1 MLIKDLIPTDF
12 MNYKVPAM
20 FVAFPYC
27 SFKCEK
33 DCGIKCCQNSMLA
46 RSANIEISAE
56 RIVEIYKKNSNL
68 SKAIVLGG
76 LEPLDSFADVIDLI
90 AEFRKEFSDTVVIYT
105 GYTEE
110 EAAIYIEALQKF
122 SNIIVKFGRFVPDQP
137 PHVDEILGVKLMN
150 PGQYAKKIS

>member
-1 MLIKDLIPTDF
+1 